1 MSHSQACALHELGVN
16 QQNAGSM
23 AYAQIHRE
31 TRLASKN
38 IRSFFLLL
46 LTFVNCISC
55 FISLSEEMRE
65 GSFALSNNLIV
76 IKKYYYEKF

>member
-1 MSHSQACALHELGVN
+1 MSHSQPCALRELGVH
-16 QQNAGSM
+16 QQNAM
-23 AYAQIHRE
+23 ACAQIHRE
-31 TRLASKN
+31 TWLASKN